1 MMNDRLQADWPAPA
15 NVHAVVTLR
24 SGGISEAC
32 YTSLNPALHVGDD
45 PGAVMA
51 NRRKISAMLRLPSEP
66 VWLEQVHGCR
76 VVEVQKD
83 MLLPEADAGFT
94 RQAGVVCA
102 VMTADCLPL
111 LLCNR
116 QGTCIAVVHGGWRGL
131 LAGVIENT
139 VQAMA
144 EKQVLAWLGPA
155 IGPSCF
161 EVGAEVRSAFVEK
174 SADFA
179 QAFQARENGRWLAD
193 IYHIARII
201 LAQLRIDSV
210 YGGDC
215 CTFSDP
221 QRFYSYRRDGRT
233 GRMAALIW
241 MEPAAGS

>member
-1 MMNDRLQADWPAPA
+1 MMNDWLQADWPAPGNIRA
-15 NVHAVVTLR
+15 LVTLR
-24 SGGISEAC
+24 SGGVSEAC
-32 YTSLNPALHVGDD
+32 YASLNPALHVGDE
-45 PGAVMA
+45 PGAVLA
-51 NRRKISAMLRLPSEP
+51 NRRRIGEMLHLPSEP

-76 VVEVQKD
+76 VVEVQTG
-83 MLLPEADAGFT
+83 MPLQQAEAGFT

-116 QGTCIAVVHGGWRGL
+116 QGTCIAAVHGGWRGL

-144 EKQVLAWLGPA
+144 EKQLLAWLGPA

-161 EVGAEVRSAFVEK
+161 EVGADVRNAFVDK

-179 QAFQARENGRWLAD
+179 PAFQAAENGRWLAD
-193 IYHIARII
+193 IYRIARII
-201 LAQLRIDSV
+201 LARLKIHSV
-210 YGGDC
+210 YGGDH
-215 CTFSDP
+215 CTFSEP

-241 MEPAAGS
+241 MGPDA